1 MLFTRAPRSCGA
13 IRIVGH
19 DGRAEQQTGINL
31 SMKGHAMKKVYIGI
45 DSHKS
50 SNSVAVANAGGKEG
64 SLFYGKISGSSP
76 NMERI
81 LRRIMKQ
88 HDVSK
93 EDVLIGYEAGPCGF
107 VLARRLLQLGFDV
120 IVAAPSLM
128 PQKPGVKVKTDRRD
142 ACKIAELLRDG
153 QLTAVHIP
161 DEKDEAIRDLCRART
176 DAVDDLRRTRQRLG
190 AFLLRN
196 GHVYTGRSNWTESHM
211 RYLRELVMPDPSQKV
226 ALEEYIISI
235 NAAAERTQRLEQYM
249 ERLQQDWSRTPFVKA
264 LQSFRGFQMVSSMV
278 VTSELG
284 DLARFVHP
292 RKLMGFLGMVP
303 AESSSGSRRRQG
315 SITKCGNSHARWMLV
330 EVAHH
335 YRNPPKVSK
344 ELSVRQE
351 GLSREIRALSWRAQN
366 RLHQKY
372 IRLKCRHLHENKVV
386 VAVARELV
394 GFIWELSMLMKQ
406 QDSVALKA

>member
-1 MLFTRAPRSCGA
+1 
-13 IRIVGH
+13 
-19 DGRAEQQTGINL
+19 
-31 SMKGHAMKKVYIGI
+31 MKGHAMKKVYIGL
-45 DSHKS
+45 DTHKS
-50 SNSVAVANAGGKEG
+50 SISMAIALPGKEEAG
-64 SLFYGKISGSSP
+64 YYGKISGSSP
-76 NMERI
+76 NVERI
-81 LRRIMKQ
+81 LRRVMKQ
-88 HDVSK
+88 YNVSK
-93 EDVLIGYEAGPCGF
+93 SDIIISYEAGPCGF
-107 VLARRLLQLGFDV
+107 VLARRLVQLGFDV

-128 PQKPGVKVKTDRRD
+128 PQKPGVKVKTDKRD
-142 ACKIAELLRDG
+142 AKKIAELLRDG

-196 GHVYTGRSNWTESHM
+196 GHIYTGRSNWTEAHM
-211 RYLRELVMPDPSQKV
+211 RYLREIVMPDPSQKV

-235 NAAAERTQRLEQYM
+235 QAASERTQRLEEHM
-249 ERLQQDWSRTPFVKA
+249 ETLQQGWSRLSFVKA
-264 LQSFRGFQMVSSMV
+264 LQSFRGFQMVSAMT

-284 DLARFVHP
+284 DLTRFVHP

-303 AESSSGSRRRQG
+303 SESSSGTHRRQG

-335 YRNPPKVSK
+335 YRTPPKVSK

-351 GLSREIRALSWRAQN
+351 GLSREIRELSWRAQN
-366 RLHQKY
+366 RLHRKY
-372 IRLKCRHLHENKVV
+372 IRLKCRHLHENKIV

-394 GFIWELSMLMKQ
+394 GFIWELAMLLKTQ
-406 QDSVALKA
+406 NNPALAV